1 MEIEEKILLSKQIDK
16 LERDLNTKNIEYK
29 MGYQS
34 GLFDVMELINK
45 LPIPRV
51 VGTCCD
57 DNETALK
64 NKIRLADIDR
74 CVK

>member
-1 MEIEEKILLSKQIDK
+1 MTIEEKTLLAKQIDK

-45 LPIPRV
+45 LPIHDV
-51 VGTCCD
+51 SKT
-57 DNETALK
+57 K
-64 NKIRLADIDR
+64 
-74 CVK
+74 